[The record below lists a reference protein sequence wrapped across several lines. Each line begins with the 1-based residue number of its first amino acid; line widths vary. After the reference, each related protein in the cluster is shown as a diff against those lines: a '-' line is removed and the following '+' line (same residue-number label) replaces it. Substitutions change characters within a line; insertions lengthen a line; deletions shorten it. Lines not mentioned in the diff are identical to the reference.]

1 MRNREICPICG
12 HGYLKLRVMEEIF
25 VYPMKKGNKK
35 VIIPG
40 YKIKECDSCHEQIV
54 TSESLHEVGK
64 ILQKLKE
71 SE

>member
-1 MRNREICPICG
+1 
-12 HGYLKLRVMEEIF
+12 MEEIF